1 MSTLSIMT
9 TAPGC
14 SLILGGDQ
22 HVDNKSHDYTVVRLD
37 RDKERAWHILTLVAV
52 EVKAN
57 QPQNGPSGP
66 TPDDTGDLAFEH
78 HASGAIISVNSV
90 CQEYRDASL
99 DELSKYLLLGI
110 STRGPVLTQ
119 DIQVDGTKG
128 LESTV
133 EASMSQRAPSGQNE
147 EMPVRV
153 RAIVLRKSGCTYDLM
168 FIAKPAVY
176 EQLSSTFDR
185 FLKGFHAQ

>member
-1 MSTLSIMT
+1 M
-9 TAPGC
+9 PGC

-37 RDKERAWHILTLVAV
+37 RDKEHAWHILTLVAV
-52 EVKAN
+52 ETKAN
-57 QPQNGPSGP
+57 QPQSGPRGP

-110 STRGPVLTQ
+110 NTRGPVLTQ

-133 EASMSQRAPSGQNE
+133 EASMNQRAPSGQSQSDE
-147 EMPVRV
+147 AVPVRV
-153 RAIVLRKSGCTYDLM
+153 RAIVMRKSGCTYDLL
-168 FIAKPAVY
+168 FIAKPSVY
-176 EQLSSTFDR
+176 DQLSPTFDR